1 MNNLVNYGSDIE
13 SDSEESVTAI
23 APKQPLGSL
32 QSTTSPNK
40 ILKTDQ
46 LNLYEPTNRAQG
58 GHKDQDGDT
67 LMMDPVEV
75 GDDDIVSA
83 ALKDLQSF
91 AESVEPDVE
100 TSSTTTT
107 PVLDLIVTSDRSLN
121 ATIVDKPMLS
131 PTTAAELTE
140 ASRSIELSSE
150 QQLAFDVF
158 LQEIDNIPMTT
169 EDQSHPPGSHST
181 TNEAHTRDCPA
192 DLPFDEL
199 EWQKAQPVQSIYSR
213 MHQLSLLNSPTI
225 DQKDIENRLI
235 EFAIRI
241 LDWERGG
248 MRPEYFVGEARSQAM
263 VERKAAG
270 KVFEGSDQVEQDR
283 NDQGGSDNDDHD
295 NDMNQDDSQ
304 LPPYAGIVGE
314 MLKHMYTVEQSAAPS
329 GWRVVWN
336 PKDSSYGF
344 RHLASVSVRTSENL
358 MVIGILSGDQ
368 TMLPY

>member
-46 LNLYEPTNRAQG
+46 LNLHESANKT
-58 GHKDQDGDT
+58 KDQDGDT
-67 LMMDPVEV
+67 LMMDPVEG

-91 AESVEPDVE
+91 AESVEPDME
-100 TSSTTTT
+100 ISSTTTT
-107 PVLDLIVTSDRSLN
+107 PVLDPTVTNGRSLD

-131 PTTAAELTE
+131 LTTVTELTE
-140 ASRSIELSSE
+140 ASRSIELSSD
-150 QQLAFDVF
+150 QQLAFDAF

-248 MRPEYFVGEARSQAM
+248 MRPEYFMGEARSQAM

-270 KVFEGSDQVEQDR
+270 KVFEGSDQVERDR

-304 LPPYAGIVGE
+304 LPSYAGIVGD
-314 MLKHMYTVEQSAAPS
+314 MLKHMYTVEQLAAPS

-344 RHLASVSVRTSENL
+344 RHLASPRKSCQQYRAEE
-358 MVIGILSGDQ
+358 
-368 TMLPY
+368 